1 MENNKYDVSDLVISA
16 MEERPL
22 DFENAFNDLI
32 IDRIS
37 SAIHDKKVQIAQQ
50 MYGYNDDDADT
61 DDYEEYSEEE

>member
-32 IDRIS
+32 VDRIA
-37 SAIHDKKVQIAQQ
+37 SAIHDKKVAIAQQ
-50 MYGYNDDDADT
+50 MYGYTQNDAETED
-61 DDYEEYSEEE
+61 YSEE